1 MASYIWSRTNGS
13 NGPSLSVIFDD
24 GETKNLGSSDI
35 NFGVLTKRLAEE
47 APADEIRSLFQ
58 PVKSIATRL
67 QRLSDRVTTDG
78 NNLYFDGDALHDALA
93 DYILGLVRLENEDAD
108 APSWKPFVNF
118 LEKLAQNPNEESRKS
133 LYTFIQKHGLT
144 IRPDGD
150 FIAYKGIQNNLN
162 SVRSGPG
169 IVDNKPMN
177 GHLPNK
183 PGSIL
188 EMARSSVNS
197 STGVH
202 CGVGLHVGTYE
213 YAKGWGPTVTA
224 NAINPR
230 DVVAV
235 PDDGAFHKIRVAR
248 YEVLLVVKKEEEVVA
263 TVGKKSAPVYTP
275 PTTVKP
281 APVPAEP
288 KLNEEFVQKLKKAI
302 KKERKLKVTYVSGSG
317 VEKTYVIKPTAVEGK
332 LVRLELPDEGNGH
345 RSFRID
351 RIKSVKKLG

>member
-78 NNLYFDGDALHDALA
+78 SNLFFDGDALHDALA
-93 DYILGLVRLENEDAD
+93 DYIIGLVRLENEDAD

-150 FIAYKGIQNNLN
+150 FIAYKGILTDLT
-162 SVRSGPG
+162 SKHSGPG

-188 EMARSSVNS
+188 EMARSTVNS
-197 STGVH
+197 NTGVG

-213 YAKGWGPTVTA
+213 YAKSWGPTVTA

-235 PDDGAFHKIRVAR
+235 PQDGAFHKIRVAR
-248 YEVLLVVKKEEEVVA
+248 YEVLLVVTKDSDVVA

-275 PTTVKP
+275 PVAPKP
-281 APVPAEP
+281 APAAEP
-288 KLNEEFVQKLKKAI
+288 KLNEEFVQKLKKAV

-317 VEKTYVIKPTAVEGK
+317 IEKVYVIKPTSIDGK
-332 LVRLELPDEGNGH
+332 LVQLELPLEGNGH